1 MPKSQSL
8 PLLACALLAGAAS
21 ALSAPAWALD
31 PADRDGNV
39 AACTDFYQHA
49 NGGWITRH
57 PVPAGRGSISRF
69 DQLKATSLLQ
79 QRELLDALPVE
90 GGGSEA
96 MLATFWRAG
105 LDEAGIEAQGA
116 RPLAPL
122 LAKIDAMRRPR
133 DVADTIAALH
143 AAGMPVAFNFGAD
156 IDLADFG
163 QSIAYATQGGLGL
176 PDRDYY
182 QREDAEARALLGRY
196 RGHVQNLL
204 VLSGVPAA
212 QAAEQSGWV
221 VGIEMRLAA
230 GSLGLVELRDPY
242 HSYKKQP
249 LRDLDRSYR
258 NLRLREFARAQGL
271 ADLETVS
278 LAHEG
283 FFQALNGLVGS
294 VEVDHWKAYLRF
306 HTANALAPHLS
317 QAFRSAHFDLY
328 GRLLAGQAEP
338 SPHWEDVLRTLDASV
353 GDALGQAY
361 VARHLDDAER
371 ERAEAVVVAVRDQLV
386 ESVRTASWLGEAAK
400 AAAAE
405 KLATLRVEVGVPR
418 HWSDYSGLVL
428 DGDSYAAHVLAAA
441 RFRHAQELARIGA
454 TTELRWPVPTQLPD
468 IGYDLALNR
477 LTVTAALLQ
486 EPVLSDNGDAAV
498 DFGALGAL
506 AGQQLTHA
514 VDDKGRTI
522 DGTGRFNSWWSESD
536 QAGFRQRV
544 APLEAQYDGFN
555 AIDGVMV
562 SGRITRDGNVA
573 DLSGVELAW
582 AAFAAAND
590 TDAGTIEGLDPAQR
604 FFHAYARTWQRNY
617 RPEEL
622 RMRLASEPQAPAKFR
637 VNGPLMHQA
646 AFAEAFAC
654 EAGNAMLRAE
664 DDRVVLWK

>member
-1 MPKSQSL
+1 MPKSPSL

-21 ALSAPAWALD
+21 ALSTPALALD
-31 PADRDGNV
+31 PADRDGNI

-49 NGGWITRH
+49 NGGWLTRH

-69 DQLKATSLLQ
+69 DQLKATSLQQ
-79 QRELLDALPVE
+79 QRELLDGMAVD

-122 LAKIDAMRRPR
+122 LAKIDGMRRPR

-163 QSIAYATQGGLGL
+163 QTIAYATQGGLGL

-182 QREDAEARALLGRY
+182 LREDAEARALLGRY
-196 RGHVQNLL
+196 RGHVQRMLAL
-204 VLSGVPAA
+204 TGVPAD
-212 QAAEQSGWV
+212 QLAEQSGRV

-242 HSYKKQP
+242 HSYKKQA
-249 LRDLDRSYR
+249 LRDLDRRYR
-258 NLRLREFARAQGL
+258 NLRLREFTRAQGL
-271 ADLETVS
+271 GSLESVS
-278 LAHEG
+278 LAHEAY
-283 FFQALNGLVGS
+283 FQALNELVGGVD
-294 VEVDHWKAYLRF
+294 VEHWKSYLRF
-306 HTANALAPHLS
+306 HTANTLAPHLS
-317 QAFRSAHFDLY
+317 QDFRTAHFDLY
-328 GRLLAGQAEP
+328 GRLLAGQSEP
-338 SPHWEDVLRTLDASV
+338 APRWEEVLRTIDASV

-361 VARHLDDAER
+361 VARHLNDADR
-371 ERAEAVVVAVRDQLV
+371 ERAEAVVMAVRDQLAAGLQ
-386 ESVRTASWLGEAAK
+386 SAAWLGAEAK

-418 HWSDYSGLVL
+418 HWADFSGLAL
-428 DGDSYAAHVLAAA
+428 TGDSYAAHVLAAA
-441 RFRHAQELARIGA
+441 RFRHEQELARVGG

-486 EPVLSDNGDAAV
+486 EPVLSSNGDAAV
-498 DFGALGAL
+498 DFGALGTL

-536 QAGFRQRV
+536 RAGFQQRV
-544 APLEAQYDGFN
+544 APLEGQYDGFN
-555 AIDGVMV
+555 AIDGIMV
-562 SGRITRDGNVA
+562 SGRVTRDGNVA

-582 AAFAAAND
+582 AAFDAKHDTAA
-590 TDAGTIEGLDPAQR
+590 GVIEGLNPAQR
-604 FFHAYARTWQRNY
+604 FFHAQARVWQRNY
-617 RPEEL
+617 RPDEL
-622 RMRLASEPQAPAKFR
+622 KMRLASEPQAPAKFR

-646 AFAEAFAC
+646 AFAEAFSCAD
-654 EAGNAMLRAE
+654 GSAMVRPAS
-664 DDRVVLWK
+664 DRVVLWQ